1 MPMAIRELRRGQPSL
16 TFAFDDS
23 PMRIGLICRAD
34 GAVARLPK
42 DWRPRPLGARSVVV
56 QDLQDLS
63 GSRFDGR
70 TVSVETESGVLELS
84 VGEADPVESVS
95 VRALLSS
102 DAIDLLR
109 RICERFGARYYDSE
123 QGDFI
128 DL

>member
-1 MPMAIRELRRGQPSL
+1 
-16 TFAFDDS
+16 
-23 PMRIGLICRAD
+23 MRTGLICRAD
-34 GAVARLPK
+34 GAVAGLPK
-42 DWRPRPLGARSVVV
+42 DWQPRPLGARSDVVRH
-56 QDLQDLS
+56 LQDLT

-70 TVSVETESGVLELS
+70 IVAVETESGVLELS
-84 VGEADPVESVS
+84 VDDADPVESVS

-128 DL
+128 EL